1 MRILQLLRIGYVS
14 FNGKILVN
22 RDARLKKK
30 KTNPRPPKKKPKA
43 KKQKQTDNQ
52 SREKRYSSAQRV
64 LIC

>member
-22 RDARLKKK
+22 RDARLKKTK
-30 KTNPRPPKKKPKA
+30 PTPALQKKPKA